1 MRVTR
6 QQFLQIQTALLDGY
20 DRTGLRRLVRL
31 GLDVSL
37 DDITI
42 GTTDSAV
49 VFDLIEWAER
59 CDKIQA
65 LIQAAVEQNNQNA
78 GLRQLQQDAAAWFA
92 PSGHTPQS
100 AAQLGASPPAVAPPA
115 NSAGGDIIIAHIGS
129 GSQDISVGKNIN
141 QSADGSS
148 KPKRESTI

>member
-65 LIQAAVEQNNQNA
+65 LIQAAVEHYAKLDRLDQA
-78 GLRQLQQDAAAWFA
+78 ATELR
-92 PSGHTPQS
+92 
-100 AAQLGASPPAVAPPA
+100 GAERVIGKLLKEIATRQKRRPPAKPAPR
-115 NSAGGDIIIAHIGS
+115 
-129 GSQDISVGKNIN
+129 
-141 QSADGSS
+141 S
-148 KPKRESTI
+148 KR